1 MDMAAVY
8 AKTAK
13 GQEEI
18 STRAWRLPQK
28 QRLVL
33 ILVDGKLTVAQH
45 QEKAGPLGDVVSLLE
60 ELERGGFIARPGA
73 AAPAA
78 AAAPTVSMSRPAAA
92 AVAAPATA
100 AAAPGGLPLKDL
112 TRNLNKLIHDY
123 LGPDGDMFTEKIE
136 KCRTREE
143 VLSYY
148 GSVQVAFREILGKRR
163 AEELYAKC
171 AQWLA

>member
-18 STRAWRLPQK
+18 STRAHKLPQK

-33 ILVDGKLTVAQH
+33 ILVDGKLSVAQH
-45 QEKAGPLGDVVSLLE
+45 REKAGPLGDVVAILR
-60 ELERGGFIARPGA
+60 ELERGGFIAPHA
-73 AAPAA
+73 AADAAAPPSAPAA
-78 AAAPTVSMSRPAAA
+78 AS
-92 AVAAPATA
+92 
-100 AAAPGGLPLKDL
+100 GGLPLKDL

-123 LGPDGDMFTEKIE
+123 LGPDGDIFIEKIE
-136 KCRTREE
+136 QCRTREE

-148 GSVQVAFREILGKRR
+148 GSVQIAFREILGKRR
-163 AEELYAKC
+163 AEEAHARC
-171 AQWLA
+171 APWLG

>member
-1 MDMAAVY
+1 MAAVY
-8 AKTAK
+8 GKTAK

-18 STRAWRLPQK
+18 STRSYKLPQK

-33 ILVDGKLTVAQH
+33 ILVDGKLSVGQH
-45 QEKAGPLGDVVSLLE
+45 QEKAGPLGDVVAILD
-60 ELERGGFIARPGA
+60 ELERGGFIARQGGGP
-73 AAPAA
+73 PAA
-78 AAAPTVSMSRPAAA
+78 AAAPAPAAA
-92 AVAAPATA
+92 APAAGA
-100 AAAPGGLPLKDL
+100 GLPLKDI

-148 GSVQVAFREILGKRR
+148 ASVQVALREILGKRR
-163 AEELYAKC
+163 AEELYVKC
-171 AQWLA
+171 AQWLT

>member
-1 MDMAAVY
+1 MAAVY

-18 STRAWRLPQK
+18 STRAWKLPQK

-33 ILVDGKLTVAQH
+33 ILVDGKLSVAQH
-45 QEKAGPLGDVVSLLE
+45 REKAGPLGDVVAILE
-60 ELERGGFIARPGA
+60 ELERGGFIARPA

-78 AAAPTVSMSRPAAA
+78 PAAPAAA
-92 AVAAPATA
+92 
-100 AAAPGGLPLKDL
+100 GGLPLKDV
-112 TRNLNKLIHDY
+112 TRNLNRLIHDY

-148 GSVQVAFREILGKRR
+148 GSVQVAFREILGTRR
-163 AEELYAKC
+163 AEELHARC
-171 AQWLA
+171 AQWLG